1 MGGQG
6 AAGPGDAPL
15 HHRPIQC
22 LPYHPLHARRILL
35 QATHHTPTSFQP
47 HTTPLPEPHV
57 CTQHFAATFCTRIVC
72 TSMMMVPHAGP
83 LPRRPAHTLLLR
95 PPRRHLR
102 HSHRPLERPRRLGSG
117 PGQASNRT
125 GARECPE
132 LAGALDD
139 AGFDA
144 GEVWRGVCEMAG
156 AAVLANR
163 ERHKIARIIGPSY
176 ETNEAAPCTARPL
189 GRLL

>member
-1 MGGQG
+1 MAAVG
-6 AAGPGDAPL
+6 AWVG
-15 HHRPIQC
+15 RE
-22 LPYHPLHARRILL
+22 LL
-35 QATHHTPTSFQP
+35 DPATHLFTTARYNACPTIRYMPDGFFCKP
-47 HTTPLPEPHV
+47 HATPLPEPHV

>member
-22 LPYHPLHARRILL
+22 LPYHPIHARRILL
-35 QATHHTPTSFQP
+35 QATRHTPSRAP
-47 HTTPLPEPHV
+47 CLHNILPQHFARGC
-57 CTQHFAATFCTRIVC
+57 CTGLCILPQHFAATFCRRIAC
-72 TSMMMVPHAGP
+72 TSMMMVSHAAP
-83 LPRRPAHTLLLR
+83 LPCRPAHTLLRR

-125 GARECPE
+125 GARECAE

-144 GEVWRGVCEMAG
+144 GEVWRGVCEMVG

-163 ERHKIARIIGPSY
+163 ERHKIARIMGPRL
-176 ETNEAAPCTARPL
+176 AMRPM
-189 GRLL
+189 RPM